1 MSRLATACPVLLGT
15 LIALAAPVEAGD
27 WRAEYTTPAGV
38 NCCGIRDC
46 RPLARGYRVTVGDK
60 VTVFPGRPKTEITI
74 VHPSRDHRIWVCTTG
89 CAFMPGTS

>member
-1 MSRLATACPVLLGT
+1 MSRPAKLFPLLLGI

-27 WRAEYTTPAGV
+27 WRSEYKTPAGV

-46 RPLARGYRVTVGDK
+46 RPLGRHSWVKIGDRI
-60 VTVFPGRPKTEITI
+60 TVFPGTPKVEITI
-74 VHPSRDHRIWVCTTG
+74 VHPSRDHRVWVCTTG